1 MPQATPTGGLSL
13 IIHIIVNIIIF
24 AYKKIL
30 QFFKLPKKNLVS
42 KLFSNLIN
50 KKGDTFARR
59 LLSYTLVCFVLVV
72 MGGNFILI
80 TARLYKLEDVRLT
93 TKIEN
98 IINEK
103 YASNNSNKKIESIE
117 YSPLINYS
125 AVADTVY
132 QSTLMSS
139 EAANFKEERVISLVD
154 FMKSLGIVNTSYQA
168 RAELAVKSGV
178 INDATEYSGSLRQNR
193 EIIKKLQ
200 EQLNSQIKPE

>member
-13 IIHIIVNIIIF
+13 IIHILINIIIF
-24 AYKKIL
+24 LYKKL
-30 QFFKLPKKNLVS
+30 LRFFNLPKKNPVS
-42 KLFSNLIN
+42 KLFANLIN

-59 LLSYTLVCFVLVV
+59 LLSYTLVCFVLVI

-80 TARLYKLEDVRLT
+80 TTRLFKLEDLRLT

-103 YASNNSNKKIESIE
+103 YATNNSSRIVESIE
-117 YSPLINYS
+117 YSPNINFTPI
-125 AVADTVY
+125 VNTVD
-132 QSTLMSS
+132 QSIQPDIVVKNVP
-139 EAANFKEERVISLVD
+139 EIQVISLVD

-168 RAELAVKSGV
+168 RAELAVTSGI
-178 INDATEYSGSLRQNR
+178 INDTAEYNGSLRQNR

-200 EQLNSQIKPE
+200 EQHNSQIKPE